1 MNEIEKKR
9 LGIFIATAYG
19 IPAVMSIFMFI
30 GMKKGI
36 DLTMFVN
43 TQMMYP
49 ACGVILG
56 MMIARNKEESLPLG
70 GFITILVVTVL
81 MMICSLCTVFV
92 KDITLPIPGFETS
105 AWTLLGTLILQIASL
120 IAYILFWVCGKKK
133 REDAGLSRKNIIMSV
148 LMIALFLVLY
158 LARFIISITLSDLV
172 YNTNESRQMFINA
185 VNDPKTYFMAVSLVF
200 SFFLA
205 CMAFFGEEYG
215 WRYYLLPIM
224 QKKFGLRKGV
234 ILLGL
239 VWAVWHINIDFM
251 FYSVETGPLMFVS
264 QIITCLTMGIFFAY
278 AYMKTQNIWVPVIM
292 HFLNNNL
299 VVVLMGGDV
308 SVIQNQVIKA
318 KSIPIMIVQGLV
330 FALFIFAPTFGRL
343 KKQGVEQ

>member
-1 MNEIEKKR
+1 MNKTERTR
-9 LGIFIATAYG
+9 LGIFIAIAYG
-19 IPAVMSIFMFI
+19 FPAIMSIFMFM

-56 MMIARNKEESLPLG
+56 MMIARDKEESLPLG
-70 GFITILVVTVL
+70 GFITVLVTTLL
-81 MMICSLCTVFV
+81 MMICSLCTILA
-92 KDITLPIPGFETS
+92 KDLTLPIPGVEMS
-105 AWTLLGTLILQIASL
+105 VWTIVGSL
-120 IAYILFWVCGKKK
+120 VLMIGSLVAYILFWVCTKKK
-133 REDAGLSRKNIIMSV
+133 REDTGLSRKNIKMSV
-148 LMIALFLVLY
+148 LMIVLFLVLY
-158 LARFIISITLSDLV
+158 FARFIISATLSDIV
-172 YNTNESRQMFINA
+172 FNTNKNKQLLINA
-185 VNDPKTYFMAVSLVF
+185 AGNPRTYLMAAILIP
-200 SFFLA
+200 SFFMG

-234 ILLGL
+234 IFLGL
-239 VWAVWHINIDFM
+239 VWALWHINIDFM
-251 FYSVETGPLMFVS
+251 FYSVETGPLMFVA
-264 QIITCLTMGIFFAY
+264 QIITCLTIGIFFAY

-299 VVVLMGGDV
+299 VVVLSGGDV
-308 SVIQNQVIKA
+308 SVLQNQVVKA
-318 KSIPIMIVQGLV
+318 KSLPIMVVQGLV
-330 FALFIFAPTFGRL
+330 FALFIFAPIFGKL